1 MRDVTKLGLRLF
13 IFTLIAAL
21 ALAVTN
27 EITSGPI
34 AQQELAASQAAQ
46 RAVLPEAEIFETQEI
61 QTAPEYDQITELYVG
76 KTGDEVVGYVMTASP
91 QGYGGP
97 IPITLGIGADGSIH
111 GVSVGD
117 LQETAGLGSKVGE
130 EPFTSQFPGLAADP
144 AEIDANV
151 QTISGATISSQAFV
165 TAVRQMTAYSKDVLG
180 VVPNAAVPTLE
191 GDDLVRKE
199 FVDAAE
205 AFEALDVMSLLG
217 DYETIQSVYTG
228 TVGDDAVGY
237 LRRALPTRSACAW
250 ASRRTA

>member
-34 AQQELAASQAAQ
+34 AQQELAAGQAAQ

-130 EPFTSQFPGLAADP
+130 EPFTSQFPGGQFGNCQQPEDSCLH
-144 AEIDANV
+144 
-151 QTISGATISSQAFV
+151 
-165 TAVRQMTAYSKDVLG
+165 
-180 VVPNAAVPTLE
+180 
-191 GDDLVRKE
+191 
-199 FVDAAE
+199 
-205 AFEALDVMSLLG
+205 SLLSQKFSCLQHI
-217 DYETIQSVYTG
+217 IQQI
-228 TVGDDAVGY
+228 AVGNQGY
-237 LRRALPTRSACAW
+237 ILPLAMTFDQVALQSIPVRGRITAFRPPRITNRYRTRGLFSSPAQHILLLRQTHRGQNPHAGNLP
-250 ASRRTA
+250 

>member
-34 AQQELAASQAAQ
+34 AQQELAAGQAAQ

-130 EPFTSQFPGLAADP
+130 EPFTSQFPGLPPTRRRSTQTCRRSP
-144 AEIDANV
+144 ARRSARRRSSRQFARLRRIRRTCWA
-151 QTISGATISSQAFV
+151 SCPMRRFPRLRATISCARNLSMQP
-165 TAVRQMTAYSKDVLG
+165 R
-180 VVPNAAVPTLE
+180 P
-191 GDDLVRKE
+191 
-199 FVDAAE
+199 
-205 AFEALDVMSLLG
+205 
-217 DYETIQSVYTG
+217 
-228 TVGDDAVGY
+228 
-237 LRRALPTRSACAW
+237 LRRWT
-250 ASRRTA
+250 